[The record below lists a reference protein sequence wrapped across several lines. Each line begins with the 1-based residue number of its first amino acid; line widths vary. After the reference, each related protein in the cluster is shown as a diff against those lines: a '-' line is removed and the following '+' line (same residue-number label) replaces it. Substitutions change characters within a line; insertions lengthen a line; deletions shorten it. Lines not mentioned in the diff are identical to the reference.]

1 MCVHFRN
8 NVLYLHRVTSD
19 KANDN
24 TNTFSFSRQVIKIL
38 AKFQKKVLSKCKKRP
53 LSV

>member
-1 MCVHFRN
+1 MRIIRN
-8 NVLYLHRVTSD
+8 NQLYLHRETND

-38 AKFQKKVLSKCKKRP
+38 AKFQKKFFQNAKKDH
-53 LSV
+53 